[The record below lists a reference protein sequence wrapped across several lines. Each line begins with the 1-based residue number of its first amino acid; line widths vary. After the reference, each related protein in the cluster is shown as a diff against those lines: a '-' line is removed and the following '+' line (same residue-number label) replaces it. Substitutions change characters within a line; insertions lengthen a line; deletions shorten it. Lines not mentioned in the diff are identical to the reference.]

1 MNTPGLRG
9 NSARIYPVCLAIAT
23 LLLFVSISQAFGQGR
38 SEDRN
43 NPTPL
48 KSKQVTDQ
56 LDGSEDEYFYQ
67 FSAGPGKL
75 TVSFEIKASGT
86 RAGAHL
92 DLFDADGGPILSSV
106 LEQGVDGGGRR
117 DVKSAQLAQRQTL
130 IMRIKGINNGG
141 IGGRGTYQV
150 LLDGAVDFAPATM
163 ADNKSTEPEVRT
175 DDSTETTSF
184 AGTWLT
190 VANGNRFELRLQQRG
205 NRVTGDYIPFNGR
218 IEGTVSGQTLRFKWT
233 QEGGVS
239 GSGKFSMIKSDQSF
253 TGSFRTAGNP
263 NAAETPW
270 NGTRPPAS
278 FGGVWN
284 VVFDGKVLL
293 LILAQIAGQ
302 SDDRIGGVLQTVT
315 GDAGNAVE
323 EATIEGN
330 ILHFKLRTKTGLLSG
345 LIVMDTDGKSF
356 KGSIGTGK
364 VTGTFVKPAPM

>member
-1 MNTPGLRG
+1 MKTPGFG
-9 NSARIYPVCLAIAT
+9 ANAARMYAKFLAIAT
-23 LLLFVSISQAFGQGR
+23 LVLFASISPALGQR
-38 SEDRN
+38 SGERD

-48 KSKQVTDQ
+48 KSKEVSDQ

-67 FSAGPGKL
+67 FSGGPGKL
-75 TVSFEIKASGT
+75 TLTLEVKASGT
-86 RAGAHL
+86 NAGAYL
-92 DLFDADGGPILSSV
+92 DLFDAESRPVLSNV
-106 LEQGVDGGGRR
+106 LAQGVDGSSER
-117 DVKSAQLAQRQTL
+117 VVESAQLAQRQTM
-130 IMRIKGINNGG
+130 IMRIKGIKYGSSA
-141 IGGRGTYQV
+141 GRGTYKV
-150 LLDGAVDFAPATM
+150 LLDGAVSFAPVTTVES
-163 ADNKSTEPEVRT
+163 KSAESKLQF
-175 DDSTETTSF
+175 DDATETTSF

-205 NRVTGDYIPFNGR
+205 NRVTGAYIPFNGR

-253 TGSFRTAGNP
+253 TGSFRTDGSA
-263 NAAETPW
+263 NAAETAW

-284 VVFDGKVLL
+284 VVFDGKVLM

-330 ILHFKLRTKTGLLSG
+330 ILHFKLRTNTGRLSG
-345 LIVMDTDGKSF
+345 FIVMDTDGKSF